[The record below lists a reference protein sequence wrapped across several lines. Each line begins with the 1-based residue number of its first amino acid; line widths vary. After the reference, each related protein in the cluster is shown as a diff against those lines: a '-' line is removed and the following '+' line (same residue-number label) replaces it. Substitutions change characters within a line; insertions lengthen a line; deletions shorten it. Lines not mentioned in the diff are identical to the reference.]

1 MFRFG
6 SHAIKSSRAVS
17 VTLLAVLLL
26 AGCGTTRPL
35 DTFSLST
42 PKPSVSTPSRRK
54 LQLLVP
60 TPTALKALD
69 SENIVVSSAP
79 DSIAYLKGA
88 QWGDRLTNIV
98 QSRLVQAYENT
109 GAFGGI
115 GRPGDGLAINYQVLT
130 DLRRF
135 GIKAYASPQEHQDIN
150 DQVNTIEAW
159 VTNKFDAVLVCTAG
173 DFESMQN
180 VYARA
185 ETAGTRVF
193 QFNMPAELWDESQ
206 NRAISNIGYNNVMQA
221 GYLAGRYI
229 ATKLG
234 GKGKIILIWG
244 LPGHW
249 STARRKGLDIALAE
263 FPDLKI
269 VGEQRGDYVRDKAL
283 NAAMNLLQRDPNINA
298 IYGEN
303 EEMAL
308 GASQAIQ
315 ALGLKPWDGTDGI
328 ITIGADG
335 LKSGFESIK
344 EGQMTAT
351 VSVGAV
357 DQGRQSIETIFWNL
371 IFDQVPP
378 KVFNVRTQ
386 VVDKTNVDEPLAY
399 VTWALSVPK
408 I

>member
-1 MFRFG
+1 MADNEKAESGGGLSRRQLLGAGAVGTAVGATMLGGIF
-6 SHAIKSSRAVS
+6 SASRAM
-17 VTLLAVLLL
+17 AQ
-26 AGCGTTRPL
+26 
-35 DTFSLST
+35 DTST
-42 PKPSVSTPSRRK
+42 SM
-54 LQLLVP
+54 
-60 TPTALKALD
+60 
-69 SENIVVSSAP
+69 I
-79 DSIAYLKGA
+79 
-88 QWGDRLTNIV
+88 WGDASWRQTVTDIVAGRTLTVGFTGPAASEFYDEI
-98 QSRLVQAYENT
+98 EH
-109 GAFGGI
+109 GAFAQM
-115 GRPGDGLAINYQVLT
+115 RAYSDM
-130 DLRRF
+130 F
-135 GIKAYASPQEHQDIN
+135 GVKWNWTYASPQEHQDIN

-159 VTNKFDAVLVCTAG
+159 VTNRYDAVLVCTAG

-180 VYARA
+180 VYAKA
-185 ETAGTRVF
+185 EAAGTKVF
-193 QFNMPAELWDESQ
+193 QFNMPAELWPEDQ
-206 NRAISNIGYNNVMQA
+206 NRAISNIGYNNTMQA

-229 ATKLG
+229 AEKLG
-234 GKGKIILIWG
+234 GKGKMLLIWG

-249 STARRKGLDIALAE
+249 STARRKGLDIALADYPE
-263 FPDLKI
+263 LQI

-344 EGQMTAT
+344 QGQMTAT

-357 DQGRQSIETIFWNL
+357 DQGRQSIDTIFWNL
-371 IFDQVPP
+371 IFGQVPP

-386 VVDKTNVDEPLAY
+386 VVDKSNVEEPLAY
-399 VTWALSVPK
+399 VNWALSVPK
-408 I
+408 V

>member
-1 MFRFG
+1 MADREETMDKG
-6 SHAIKSSRAVS
+6 G
-17 VTLLAVLLL
+17 L
-26 AGCGTTRPL
+26 
-35 DTFSLST
+35 
-42 PKPSVSTPSRRK
+42 SRRQIFGTAFAGAATAAGTAM
-54 LQLLVP
+54 LGSLGSAAMPGRAFAQDAASGGAP
-60 TPTALKALD
+60 T
-69 SENIVVSSAP
+69 
-79 DSIAYLKGA
+79 SIA
-88 QWGDRLTNIV
+88 WGDEAWRKIV
-98 QSRLVQAYENT
+98 ADKVAGRTLKIGFTGPAASEFYDEIEH
-109 GAFGGI
+109 GAFAQM
-115 GRPGDGLAINYQVLT
+115 RAYS
-130 DLRRF
+130 DLF
-135 GIKAYASPQEHQDIN
+135 GVKWDWTYASPQEHQDIN

-263 FPDLKI
+263 FPDLEI